1 MADVATDAGV
11 SVMTVSYTY
20 STPHRVAA
28 ATRARV
34 VESAQR
40 LGYAGPDPSA
50 RSLRQGRSNN
60 LAVVVGEGLLYAFED
75 PQSSRF
81 LAGVAAVCLEYG
93 QNLVLLPAHGDERDA
108 ARIRE
113 TPADAFIL
121 WTRVF
126 GGNVLDAVLA
136 SNRPVALQGAA
147 PDGLPDRVDVH
158 VVGIDDRAAAAAVA
172 ASTFAGAQA
181 PAVLSFPLTPD
192 DEPKIVYGPR
202 TDDIVFPGT
211 RARLRGIEDACRE
224 LGIPWKS
231 VAVLPVRNHRADAR
245 PLVEKLFGGSGRPDA
260 VAAMSDELAL
270 AVVDVVAARG
280 LTVPADLTL
289 SGWDDSAEGEAI
301 GLTSIHQSLE
311 EQGRQ
316 CALLA
321 LGHLEHAVTPAWSLA
336 LRASTEAGP

>member
-1 MADVATDAGV
+1 MADVANDAGV

-40 LGYAGPDPSA
+40 LGYSGPDPSA

-108 ARIRE
+108 ARIRD

-136 SNRPVALQGAA
+136 SNRPVAIQGRA
-147 PDGLPDRVDVH
+147 PDGLPDRADVH

-181 PAVLSFPLTPD
+181 PVVLSFPLTPD
-192 DEPKIVYGPR
+192 DESKIIYGPNA
-202 TDDIVFPGT
+202 DDIVFPVT
-211 RARLRGIEDACRE
+211 RDRLRGIEDACRG

-245 PLVEKLFGGSGRPDA
+245 PLVEALFSGAQRPDA
-260 VAAMSDELAL
+260 VVALSDELAL
-270 AVVDVVAARG
+270 AAVDVASSRG
-280 LTVPADLTL
+280 LAVPGDVAV
-289 SGWDDSAEGEAI
+289 SGWDDSAEGGAS
-301 GLTSIHQSLE
+301 GLTSVHQSLE

-321 LGHLEHAVTPAWSLA
+321 LGHLEHAVNPAWSLVP
-336 LRASTEAGP
+336 RGSTGPR